1 MYLGVGTNT
10 LRAAL
15 RTVLA
20 CVMVSGR
27 VPGLLVRGVLVSSV
41 GRKENVERGERLL
54 LVAVFVG
61 AFLGRSREG
70 TFNFALET

>member
-1 MYLGVGTNT
+1 MHLGVGTNT
-10 LRAAL
+10 LLAEL
-15 RTVLA
+15 RTV